1 MERIR
6 KKVSAFTVIE
16 IILIVI
22 LALIM
27 ITMLVFNFMFKD
39 KNSAASLFGYS
50 FFNTKSFE
58 MMRDIPKNTLIIAKE
73 SEKENVKEGSV
84 VLCRIGNS
92 TVLMRV
98 NSIQEEAGKTY
109 YVVRFDYAAENEAA
123 RISSDAVIA
132 KAVWQIDGFGN
143 VINFAS
149 STHGIIISVVIP
161 LLLII
166 AMQVIRIISIRRLE
180 DEASAIDDIDDL
192 INIRD
197 SEEPAAVT
205 FTEPKFIED
214 VTGKIPQPSA
224 EANKDT
230 NNKEEKIS
238 PLYTYDEIMKEK
250 EPALV
255 GAASENRDGTPEA
268 RQKIRSAKK
277 NSDADDF
284 FENYSPRSEDDRQI
298 PIKNSSVV
306 FTPHLNNIIPDD
318 LDEKA
323 PEPVKRSSGFDDSVK
338 AFFEKK
344 YVAEEPA
351 KPVSD
356 NISENVG
363 TSADVSAPD
372 TDNEKPTVPEHTAVQ
387 AERAEQPAAP
397 HTSSK
402 KKRSNKALEEL
413 MGMIDAEETKLKK

>member
-1 MERIR
+1 MERVR

-73 SEKENVKEGSV
+73 SEKESVKEGSV

-197 SEEPAAVT
+197 GEEPASVT

-214 VTGKIPQPSA
+214 VTGKIPKPSA
-224 EANKDT
+224 KADDDA
-230 NNKEEKIS
+230 NNKEEKVS
-238 PLYTYDEIMKEK
+238 PLYTYDDIMKEK

-255 GAASENRDGTPEA
+255 GAASEVRNGTSET
-268 RQKIRSAKK
+268 RQKIRSAKT

-284 FENYSPRSEDDRQI
+284 FENYSPRPEADSQI
-298 PIKNSSVV
+298 PIKNKSVV

-318 LDEKA
+318 TDEKG
-323 PEPVKRSSGFDDSVK
+323 PEPVKKTSVFDDSVK

-351 KPVSD
+351 EPVGD
-356 NISENVG
+356 NISGNAE

-372 TDNEKPTVPEHTAVQ
+372 TDNEKPSAPAVQ
-387 AERAEQPAAP
+387 AEHTEKPASQTA
-397 HTSSK
+397 SK
-402 KKRSNKALEEL
+402 KKRSSKALEEL